1 MRETQPTRQRW
12 VGFLVAISFSVLSG
26 LVPLIGCTK
35 PPSKQ
40 QQATSGAKTAAELF
54 DAGQTAQAL
63 AALAATCDPT
73 TDTECTRRIAQ
84 AWETLGEPEQ
94 ALAVLI
100 APKTQDTSILANQLT
115 LSLRMGDFA
124 NAAAIARKTAAT
136 GQLTAPILDD
146 VGLALAFTDPISMDA
161 SLARMPTSPQVVR
174 LRGISALVAGNPKAA
189 ASWLTQATANPETD
203 AKTFYLL
210 GVARRAS
217 KDLTGA
223 KKAFEQAV
231 AAKDSSLDA
240 AIALGANDSAALA
253 MLDAKKSAV
262 REHPGYWRVVAKDR
276 MANGQ
281 STAAGI
287 AKGYAAFYDGL
298 PIDAEQTWA
307 SILVKATGS
316 DRREI
321 FAALFN
327 SAYKRQDSPLA
338 QKWVDR
344 ALLEFPD
351 DMWFRKRR
359 AEVLVQQNRLK
370 DAIKQIETISTAD
383 TPGQGT
389 VSQAELSDLKCRVL
403 LDSGDVS
410 GFQAGIDAYI
420 KDAPDSEFPYLM
432 RGEAILAAGR
442 QPANLKDA
450 LAAYTTAT
458 TKAPTDP
465 EAWASRGALEA
476 ELGQKD
482 AASASLYQALSLWPR
497 VQDGT
502 PHLKL
507 ISLLN
512 TADPAGLRAFHTAE
526 YKRLRALKD
535 GWPTALKLLRVAG
548 TGTGQQWLDFGKLAL
563 DRHENWIALC
573 AFQQSVK
580 MLPNDPAGYRGLA
593 AARWRSGWF
602 IAALYATLRAN
613 KLDGKNKR

>member
-1 MRETQPTRQRW
+1 MRETRPTRHRR
-12 VGFLVAISFSVLSG
+12 VGFLVAISFSILGS
-26 LVPLIGCTK
+26 LAPLIGCTK
-35 PPSKQ
+35 APSKQ
-40 QQATSGAKTAAELF
+40 QQTTSGVKTAAELF

-94 ALAVLI
+94 AIAVLTS
-100 APKTQDTSILANQLT
+100 AKTQDTAILANQLSV
-115 LSLRMGDFA
+115 SLRMGYFV
-124 NAAAIARKTAAT
+124 NAAAIARKTAAM
-136 GQLTAPILDD
+136 GQLTAPILND

-161 SLARMPTSPQVVR
+161 SLARMPASPQVFR
-174 LRGISALVAGNPKAA
+174 LRGVSALVAGNPKAA
-189 ASWLTQATANPETD
+189 ASWLTQASSDPETD
-203 AKTFYLL
+203 AKTWYIL

-217 KDLTGA
+217 GDPAGA

-231 AAKDSSLDA
+231 AAKESSLDA
-240 AIALGANDSAALA
+240 AIALAANDATALA
-253 MLDAKKSAV
+253 ALDAKKSAV

-276 MANGQ
+276 FANGQ

-298 PIDAEQTWA
+298 PLDAEQTWA
-307 SILVKATGS
+307 SILDKAIGP
-316 DRREI
+316 DRREVL
-321 FAALFN
+321 AALFN

-370 DAIKQIETISTAD
+370 DAVKQIETISTSD
-383 TPGQGT
+383 KPGQGT

-410 GFQAGIDAYI
+410 GFQAAVETYI

-442 QPANLKDA
+442 QPVNLKDA

-458 TKAPTDP
+458 TKAPNDP
-465 EAWASRGALEA
+465 EAWASRGTLEA
-476 ELGQKD
+476 ELGLKD

-512 TADPAGLRAFHTAE
+512 PADPAGLRAFHTAE

-535 GWPTALKLLRVAG
+535 GWPTALKLLRAS
-548 TGTGQQWLDFGKLAL
+548 GTGQQWRDFGQLAL
-563 DRHENWIALC
+563 ERHENWIALC
-573 AFQQSVK
+573 AFQQAVK
-580 MLPNDPAGYRGLA
+580 KLPKDPAGYRGLA

-602 IAALYATLRAN
+602 IAALDATLRAN

>member
-1 MRETQPTRQRW
+1 M
-12 VGFLVAISFSVLSG
+12 GFLVAITFSILGG
-26 LVPLIGCTK
+26 LAPLIGCTK

-63 AALAATCDPT
+63 AVLTATCDPT

-94 ALAVLI
+94 AIAVLT
-100 APKTQDTSILANQLT
+100 AAKTQDTSILANQLT
-115 LSLRMGDFA
+115 LFLRMGDFV
-124 NAAAIARKTAAT
+124 NAAAIARNTAAM

-146 VGLALAFTDPISMDA
+146 VGLALAFTDPLTMDA
-161 SLARMPTSPQVVR
+161 SLARMPTSPQVFR

-189 ASWLTQATANPETD
+189 ASWLTQASANPETD
-203 AKTFYLL
+203 GKTWYIL

-217 KDLTGA
+217 GDPAGA

-253 MLDAKKSAV
+253 MLDTKKSAV
-262 REHPGYWRVVAKDR
+262 REHPGYWRVVSKDR
-276 MANGQ
+276 LANGQ
-281 STAAGI
+281 SIAAGI

-298 PIDAEQTWA
+298 PLDAEQTWA
-307 SILVKATGS
+307 SILLKSTGS

-383 TPGQGT
+383 KPGQGT

-410 GFQAGIDAYI
+410 GFQAAIDAYI

-432 RGEAILAAGR
+432 RGEAILATGR

-476 ELGQKD
+476 ELGQNET
-482 AASASLYQALSLWPR
+482 ASTSLYQALSLWPR

-507 ISLLN
+507 ISLLSV
-512 TADPAGLRAFHTAE
+512 ADPAGLRAFHTAE

-535 GWPTALKLLRVAG
+535 GWPTALKLLRAAG
-548 TGTGQQWLDFGKLAL
+548 TGTGQQWLDFGRLAL

-573 AFQQSVK
+573 AFQQAVK
-580 MLPNDPAGYRGLA
+580 MLPSDPAAYRGLA

-602 IAALYATLRAN
+602 IAALDATLRAN
-613 KLDGKNKR
+613 KVDGKKKR

>member
-1 MRETQPTRQRW
+1 
-12 VGFLVAISFSVLSG
+12 VGFLVAISFSVLGG
-26 LVPLIGCTK
+26 LTPLIGCTK
-35 PPSKQ
+35 APSKQ
-40 QQATSGAKTAAELF
+40 QQATSGVKTAAELF

-63 AALAATCDPT
+63 AALTATCDPT
-73 TDTECTRRIAQ
+73 TDAECTRRIAQ

-94 ALAVLI
+94 AIAVLTS
-100 APKTQDTSILANQLT
+100 AKTQDTSILANQLSLT
-115 LSLRMGDFA
+115 LRMGDFVTSA
-124 NAAAIARKTAAT
+124 TIARKIAAM

-146 VGLALAFTDPISMDA
+146 VGLALAYTDPLTMDA
-161 SLARMPTSPQVVR
+161 SLAQMPTSPQISR
-174 LRGISALVAGNPKAA
+174 LRGVSALAAGNPKAA
-189 ASWLTQATANPETD
+189 ASWLTQATSNPETD
-203 AKTFYLL
+203 AKTWYLL

-217 KDLTGA
+217 GDPAGA

-262 REHPGYWRVVAKDR
+262 REHPGYWRVIAKDR
-276 MANGQ
+276 LAQGQ
-281 STAAGI
+281 TTAAGI

-298 PIDAEQTWA
+298 PLDAEQTWA
-307 SILVKATGS
+307 SILEKATGP
-316 DRREI
+316 DRREL

-344 ALLEFPD
+344 ALSEFPD

-359 AEVLVQQNRLK
+359 AEVLIQQNRLK
-370 DAIKQIETISTAD
+370 DAVKQLETISTSD
-383 TPGQGT
+383 KPGQGT

-403 LDSGDVS
+403 LDSGS
-410 GFQAGIDAYI
+410 TSEFQAAIETYI

-458 TKAPTDP
+458 TKAPGDP
-465 EAWASRGALEA
+465 EAWASRGSLEA

-512 TADPAGLRAFHTAE
+512 AADPASLRAFHTAE

-535 GWPTALKLLRVAG
+535 GWPTALKLLRASG
-548 TGTGQQWLDFGKLAL
+548 TAKQWLDFGQLAL
-563 DRHENWIALC
+563 ERHENWMALC
-573 AFQQSVK
+573 AFQQALKLAPS
-580 MLPNDPAGYRGLA
+580 NASAYRGLA

-602 IAALYATLRAN
+602 IAALDATLRAN
-613 KLDGKNKR
+613 RLDGKTKE